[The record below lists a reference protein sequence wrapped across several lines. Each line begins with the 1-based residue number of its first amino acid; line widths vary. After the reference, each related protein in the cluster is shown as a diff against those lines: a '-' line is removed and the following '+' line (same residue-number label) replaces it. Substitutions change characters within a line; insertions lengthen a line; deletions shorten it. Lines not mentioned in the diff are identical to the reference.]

1 MAGGQKIDD
10 HSFWAGS
17 KSKGSVFP
25 EGAKVKEERTAEGA
39 GAVGKYED
47 TTEAIRGVQMSGEGK
62 IRGHKMKDG
71 YRY

>member
-1 MAGGQKIDD
+1 MSGGQKISD
-10 HSFWAGS
+10 HGGYAKDSDALM
-17 KSKGSVFP
+17 KSKTH
-25 EGAKVKEERTAEGA
+25 VKHESSASGA

-47 TTEAIRGVQMSGEGK
+47 TTEAIKGVQMAGDGK